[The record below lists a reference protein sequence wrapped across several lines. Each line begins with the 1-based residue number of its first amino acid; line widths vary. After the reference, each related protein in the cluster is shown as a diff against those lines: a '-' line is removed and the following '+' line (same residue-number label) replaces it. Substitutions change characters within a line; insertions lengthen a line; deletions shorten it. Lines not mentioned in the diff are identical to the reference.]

1 MARLLLA
8 IAATVGV
15 FSLGPVPVAVAESAS
30 PSVNVVHD
38 VAPAPSLAGVDAAG
52 TTWSASNSCYYPNCT
67 AAHKAGEGNIPSSSD
82 HYCST
87 QDRDGDGIAC
97 EW

>member
-1 MARLLLA
+1 MVRFLLA
-8 IAATVGV
+8 IAATVGA
-15 FSLGPVPVAVAESAS
+15 FSLGPAPVAVAESAS
-30 PSVNVVHD
+30 
-38 VAPAPSLAGVDAAG
+38 APAPSAAHVDAPS

-67 AAHKAGEGNIPSSSD
+67 AAHNAGEGNIPSSSD
-82 HYCST
+82 HYCSK

>member
-1 MARLLLA
+1 MVRFVLA
-8 IAATVGV
+8 IAASVGV
-15 FSLGPVPVAVAESAS
+15 FSLGPVPVAAAGSAS
-30 PSVNVVHD
+30 PIVDVVHD
-38 VAPAPSLAGVDAAG
+38 ATPAPSVVEADDPS

-67 AAHKAGEGNIPSSSD
+67 AAHKAGEGNIQSSSD
-82 HYCST
+82 HYCSK